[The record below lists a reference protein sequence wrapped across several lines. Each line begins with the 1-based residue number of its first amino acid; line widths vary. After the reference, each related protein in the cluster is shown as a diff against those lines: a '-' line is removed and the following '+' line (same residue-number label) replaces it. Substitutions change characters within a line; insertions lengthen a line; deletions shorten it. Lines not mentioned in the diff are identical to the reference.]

1 MKTFRIIGRN
11 IRDAF
16 KGVFRNFSLS
26 LASISCITITLIVVA
41 VSIVLSYNVDNFT
54 NLVEKDVTIV
64 AFLDNELDDEQI
76 DGIKD
81 KISVVDNVEK
91 YEFISKSDITKDM
104 MESSDIFESI
114 MKNWSDE
121 ENPIQNTFQVKVEDI
136 NDIDKAAKDIKKIE
150 GVTLV
155 KYGEGMVEQLVSAF
169 DVVHKICLISVVALI
184 LVTAFLISNTIK
196 ITISSRQRE
205 ISIMRLIGA
214 SNLNIRIPFII
225 EGLLLGALG
234 SIIPIIMTIYGY
246 ISIYQKFNGQLFSPF
261 IKLIPPTPFVYTT
274 SLLLL
279 GIGIIVGMFGSWR
292 AVRKH
297 LKI

>member
-41 VSIVLSYNVDNFT
+41 VSIILSYNVDNFT

-64 AFLDNELDDEQI
+64 AFLDNDLKDDQI
-76 DGIKD
+76 DGVKD
-81 KISVVDNVEK
+81 KISVIDNVEK
-91 YEFISKSDITKDM
+91 YEFISKTDITKDM
-104 MESSDIFESI
+104 MDSSDVFESI

-136 NDIDKAAKDIKKIE
+136 NDIDDVAKEIKKID

-155 KYGEGMVEQLVSAF
+155 KYGEGMVEQLVSVF
-169 DVVHKICLISVVALI
+169 DVVHKVCLISVVALI

-246 ISIYQKFNGQLFSPF
+246 ISLYQSFNGQLFSPF

-279 GIGIIVGMFGSWR
+279 GIGIVVGMFGSWR

>member
-1 MKTFRIIGRN
+1 MKIFRIISRN

-41 VSIVLSYNVDNFT
+41 VSIVLSYNVENFT
-54 NLVEKDVTIV
+54 KLVEKDVTIV
-64 AFLDNELDDEQI
+64 AFLNNDLKEENIEDIKNQI
-76 DGIKD
+76 SSI
-81 KISVVDNVEK
+81 DNVEK
-91 YEFISKSDITKDM
+91 YEFISKQDITKDM
-104 MESSDIFESI
+104 MESSDIFASI
-114 MKNWSDE
+114 MKDWSDA
-121 ENPIQNTFQVKVEDI
+121 ENPIQSTFQVKVEDI
-136 NDIDKAAKDIKKIE
+136 KHIDKVAKKIKKIE

-155 KYGEGMVEQLVSAF
+155 KYGEGMVEQLVSVF
-169 DVVHKICLISVVALI
+169 DIVHKVCIISVIALI

-196 ITISSRQRE
+196 ITINSRQRE

-225 EGLLLGALG
+225 EGLILGALG
-234 SIIPIIMTIYGY
+234 SIIPIILTIYGY
-246 ISIYQKFNGQLFSPF
+246 EALYSNFNGQLFSPF
-261 IKLIPPTPFVYTT
+261 IKLLNPTPFVYTI
-274 SLLLL
+274 SLALL
-279 GIGIIVGMFGSWR
+279 GIGVLVGMFGSWR

>member
-41 VSIVLSYNVDNFT
+41 VSIILSYNVDNFT
-54 NLVEKDVTIV
+54 SLVEKDITIV
-64 AFLDNELDDEQI
+64 AFLDNDLKDDDI
-76 DGIKD
+76 DDIKD
-81 KISVVDNVEK
+81 KISVIDNVSK
-91 YEFISKSDITKDM
+91 YEFISKKDITQDMRDSSNVFDSVMKD
-104 MESSDIFESI
+104 
-114 MKNWSDE
+114 WTDE
-121 ENPIQNTFQVKVEDI
+121 ENPIQNTFQVKVTNIDT
-136 NDIDKAAKDIKKIE
+136 IDKTAKKIEKIE

-155 KYGEGMVEQLVSAF
+155 KYGEGMVDKLVSAF
-169 DVVHKICLISVVALI
+169 DIIHKICLVAVVALV

-196 ITISSRQRE
+196 ITIASRERE
-205 ISIMRLIGA
+205 IGIMRLIGA

-234 SIIPIIMTIYGY
+234 SIIPIILTIYGY
-246 ISIYQKFNGQLFSPF
+246 NTVYHNFDGQLFSPF
-261 IKLIPPTPFVYTT
+261 IKLIPPTPFVYTI